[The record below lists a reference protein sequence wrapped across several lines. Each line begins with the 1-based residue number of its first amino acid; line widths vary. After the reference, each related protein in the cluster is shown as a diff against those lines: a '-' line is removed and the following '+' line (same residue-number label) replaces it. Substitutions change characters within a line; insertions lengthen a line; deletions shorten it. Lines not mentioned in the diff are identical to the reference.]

1 MRAKAESIYVSSR
14 RSFSSYR
21 AGRAGRPPAAPSGLQ
36 TMTAA
41 VDLLFETEDGGEESV
56 TSGAKEPESKT

>member
-1 MRAKAESIYVSSR
+1 
-14 RSFSSYR
+14 
-21 AGRAGRPPAAPSGLQ
+21 
-36 TMTAA
+36 MTAA